1 MDKGGENVR
10 GRWLIR
16 DVERGKDEVNGEKGL
31 RECERGVDKSI
42 RIEMVEE
49 RGREGG

>member
-1 MDKGGENVR
+1 MR